1 MEDIINHPWHY
12 CMGKLE
18 VIDII
23 EGQNMGYLDGCAIK
37 YICRYRYKDHP
48 IEDLKKARWYLSR
61 LISNLEKEVTN
72 VKEKPVRSCSS

>member
-1 MEDIINHPWHY
+1 MEDIINHPRHY
-12 CMGKLE
+12 CTGKLE

>member
-1 MEDIINHPWHY
+1 MEDIINHPRHY

-61 LISNLEKEVTN
+61 LISSLEKEVTN
-72 VKEKPVRSCSS
+72 AKEKPVRSCSS

>member
-1 MEDIINHPWHY
+1 MENIINHPRHY

-23 EGQNMGYLDGCAIK
+23 EGQNMGYLDGCAVK

-61 LISNLEKEVTN
+61 LISNLEKEAADA
-72 VKEKPVRSCSS
+72 KEKPVCSCSS